1 MNSEYRELML
11 NLSRPSACGETTCG
25 QSTAISACGE
35 TTCGQSTA
43 AWACGETTCGQSTAA
58 WACGE
63 TTCGQSTAIHASRGP
78 ALADFKKELELALA
92 T

>member
-11 NLSRPSACGETTCG
+11 NLSRPFACGETTCGQSTAISACGETTCG

-43 AWACGETTCGQSTAA
+43 IS
-58 WACGE
+58 
-63 TTCGQSTAIHASRGP
+63 AIRSP
-78 ALADFKKELELALA
+78 ALADFQKELELALA
-92 T
+92 A